1 MRELFKYPVVQ
12 AARTAASYQLLSQE
26 ALHAMGIAH
35 VQRTLEQQ
43 QFEILFHSE
52 ALQRYPHLKAYREGE
67 RLWWVIV
74 ESSMYPQTPS
84 RPDVRANSLHAKSED
99 AKVFYARS
107 CSSTPRTRILV
118 CPVEWTVYRSFQW
131 IHSNRQ
137 NVGLL
142 ALHLHLW

>member
-52 ALQRYPHLKAYREGE
+52 ALLRYPHLKAYREGE
-67 RLWWVIV
+67 DLWWVIV

-84 RPDVRANSLHAKSED
+84 LGSDVARQLLIHAKSEE
-99 AKVFYARS
+99 AKVFYAPVMFINTKNQNLGLPSRNGQF
-107 CSSTPRTRILV
+107 TALFNGFVPITRK
-118 CPVEWTVYRSFQW
+118 
-131 IHSNRQ
+131 
-137 NVGLL
+137 
-142 ALHLHLW
+142 